1 MCVCLEPAAAR
12 DVEQV
17 VLLVESFQLE
27 LFLLFYRLHI
37 SLAVD
42 IVFDHSSVWLDFVF
56 STAPHRASS
65 CVRE

>member
-1 MCVCLEPAAAR
+1 M
-12 DVEQV
+12 